1 MEDFC
6 VGINCSDLQI
16 KISIKME
23 TQNHFFRPDP
33 VGMLNTRGGHL
44 IYIVFVAQDVSD
56 APKDNQIWISGDI
69 DFKEA
74 NFLRWYNVIVF
85 KCAQGSHLILIHN
98 LPITG
103 RVFSISPNSYPNYA
117 IQLKKMP
124 KLLTQY
130 WGLTVTFSSI
140 WWASYHSHSGLLRN
154 HDFTI
159 KGDWLGWLSR

>member
-23 TQNHFFRPDP
+23 TQNHFFRADP
-33 VGMLNTRGGHL
+33 NGMLNTRGGHL

-69 DFKEA
+69 DCKEA

-85 KCAQGSHLILIHN
+85 KCAQGLHLILIHLCPTLAEFSPYHQTHIQIMTFN
-98 LPITG
+98 LK
-103 RVFSISPNSYPNYA
+103 RCQSYSPN
-117 IQLKKMP
+117 IE
-124 KLLTQY
+124 
-130 WGLTVTFSSI
+130 
-140 WWASYHSHSGLLRN
+140 
-154 HDFTI
+154 D
-159 KGDWLGWLSR
+159 